1 MRTELRHDDRRPK
14 QFDGGIAVSK
24 SKPDKLAHL
33 AAVPLF
39 SGCSNKELKEL
50 ARLCDEVDVSAG
62 KVVVKQGSTGF
73 ECYIV
78 HDGSL
83 KVEIDGQLVTTLGP
97 GTHFGEFAPIDK
109 RPRSATVT
117 AVTDSTLLVLGPS
130 QFSTALAD
138 IPGFGMKLLA
148 TMATRVREANGT
160 RFSH

>member
-1 MRTELRHDDRRPK
+1 ML
-14 QFDGGIAVSK
+14 K
-24 SKPDKLAHL
+24 SAKPDKMTHL

-39 SGCSNKELKEL
+39 SSCTKKELKEL
-50 ARLCDEVDVSAG
+50 ASLSDEVGVAAG
-62 KVVVKQGSTGF
+62 KVIVRQGSTGF

-78 HDGSL
+78 QDGTL
-83 KVEIDGQLVTTLGP
+83 KVEIDGNLVTTLGP

-117 AVTDSTLLVLGPS
+117 AITDATLLVLGPS

-138 IPGFGMKLLA
+138 IPGLGMKLLA
-148 TMATRVREANGT
+148 SMAERIRELNGE